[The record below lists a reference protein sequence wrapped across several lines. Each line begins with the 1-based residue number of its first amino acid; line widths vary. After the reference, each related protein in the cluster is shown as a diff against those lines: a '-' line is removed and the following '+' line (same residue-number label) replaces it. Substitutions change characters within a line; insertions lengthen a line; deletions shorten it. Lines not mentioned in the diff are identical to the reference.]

1 MPKSHRYTV
10 TVEWTGNQ
18 GTGTSGQ
25 RAYARAHDIRIAGK
39 PTIPGSSDP
48 SFRGD
53 PARYNPEDL
62 LVAALSGCHMLWY
75 LSLCASAGIVVTKYV
90 DQAEG
95 VMTEEAD
102 GGGQFQSVALRPQ
115 ITVKRGADLEKAKA
129 LHRTAHAKCFI
140 ARSVNFPVEHSPTF
154 VEEP

>member
-1 MPKSHRYTV
+1 MSKTHRYAV

-25 RAYARAHDIRIAGK
+25 RAYARAHDIKIAGK

-75 LSLCASAGIVVTKYV
+75 LSLCASAGIVVTKYI

-102 GGGQFQSVALRPQ
+102 GGGQFQSVKLRPA
-115 ITVKRGADLEKAKA
+115 ITLRRGADPARARA
-129 LHRTAHAKCFI
+129 LHAEAHAKCFV
-140 ARSVNFPVEHSPTF
+140 ARSVNFAVTHDPTF
-154 VEEP
+154 TEES